1 MVSEGA
7 IDTATC
13 QVHSDSPAIVK
24 PHEWGGREDSDF
36 CYYCGFAKN
45 NQIHGQRIIWN
56 RLKPLEENMEGQV
69 DNLTGKKHDGGKAP
83 IALISSTF
91 IYEVAK
97 VLEFGAKKYDPW
109 NWKGGFKWA
118 RVASAVLRHIFS
130 WLGGEDKDPETGL
143 SHLAHA
149 SCGLMFLVDF
159 EVNKLGEDD
168 RYKGEKRA

>member
-1 MVSEGA
+1 MTCKCKITDEGWFTYFCKEHEEA
-7 IDTATC
+7 P
-13 QVHSDSPAIVK
+13 VWLK
-24 PHEWGGREDSDF
+24 RHEWGGRTDCDS
-36 CYYCGFAKN
+36 CYYCGFAKDAEV
-45 NQIHGQRIIWN
+45 H
-56 RLKPLEENMEGQV
+56 NMEGQT
-69 DNLTGKKHDGGKAP
+69 DKLTGKKHDGGKAP

-91 IYEVAK
+91 IFEVAK
-97 VLEFGAKKYDPW
+97 VLQFGAGKYDPW

-149 SCGLMFLVDF
+149 SCGLMFLIDF

-168 RYKGEKRA
+168 RWKSK

>member
-1 MVSEGA
+1 MCNCFIVAGKWYTHDCA
-7 IDTATC
+7 
-13 QVHSDSPAIVK
+13 VHSDAPSIVHK
-24 PHEWGGREDSDF
+24 HEFGGHQEPDAY
-36 CYYCGFAKN
+36 CYYCSFPKDSEVH
-45 NQIHGQRIIWN
+45 Q
-56 RLKPLEENMEGQV
+56 MEGQT
-69 DNLTGKKHDGGKAP
+69 DKLTGKKHDGGKAP

-91 IYEVAK
+91 IFEVAK
-97 VLEFGAKKYDPW
+97 VLQFGAGKYDPW

-149 SCGLMFLVDF
+149 SCGLMFLIDF

-168 RYKGEKRA
+168 RWKSK